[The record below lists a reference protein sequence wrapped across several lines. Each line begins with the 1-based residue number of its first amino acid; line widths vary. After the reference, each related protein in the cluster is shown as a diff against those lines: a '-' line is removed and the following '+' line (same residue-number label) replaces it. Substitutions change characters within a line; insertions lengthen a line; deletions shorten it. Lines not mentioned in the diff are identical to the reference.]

1 MLVIVDDK
9 LLSDA
14 AVLTPHN
21 PMVVSISL
29 AKDIERLAVLSAGAE
44 AIGLGAADHA
54 GSGTER

>member
-1 MLVIVDDK
+1 MLVVVDDK

-29 AKDIERLAVLSAGAE
+29 ARILRALATPASPPAP
-44 AIGLGAADHA
+44 
-54 GSGTER
+54 RP